1 LERVKLYQV
10 CFVFEDDLDVSGV
23 LPYYEKV
30 ISSMVSQGIIISHSI
45 TLFKS
50 KIFIVFKVGSESEL
64 LYHIEKL
71 PITPFTTYDYERLKT
86 IEVYSVFSTYSLN

>member
-1 LERVKLYQV
+1 MEKVKLYQV
-10 CFVFEDDLDVSGV
+10 CFLIEQDLDVSGV

-30 ISSMVSQGIIISHSI
+30 VSNMVSQGIIISHSI

-50 KIFIVFKVGSESEL
+50 KIYVVFKVGSESEL
-64 LYHIEKL
+64 LYHIDKL
-71 PITPFTTYDYERLKT
+71 PITPFSTYDYERLKT